1 VVLLADGLSMGLLAA
16 RAIECTELSASPP
29 SQESLSLRRLPCE
42 VYFYLCPCQCAPVL
56 CAANVGIFS
65 PPATRLHSC
74 DVAGGHDYV
83 YENISS
89 PARCEFGAPV
99 APFPIA

>member
-1 VVLLADGLSMGLLAA
+1 MGLLAA

-74 DVAGGHDYV
+74 DVAGATTTFFTK
-83 YENISS
+83 NIRK
-89 PARCEFGAPV
+89 RCEFA
-99 APFPIA
+99 FM

>member
-1 VVLLADGLSMGLLAA
+1 MLAA

-74 DVAGGHDYV
+74 DVAGATTTFFTK
-83 YENISS
+83 NIRK
-89 PARCEFGAPV
+89 RCEFA
-99 APFPIA
+99 FM